1 MTRSTA
7 REIAVHLVFELEFQ
21 DHDASILLAERL
33 QPEFFSRMKNEEE
46 LDLYSE
52 RPNGKQMDY
61 IRNVVTGVQEKW
73 LEINAYIE
81 KYAVGWNLSRIS
93 RLAKAAM
100 RVAIYECLYVE
111 DVPTGVAINEAI
123 RILKDYEDEDVTGF
137 TNGILGSFAREEA
150 K

>member
-21 DHDASILLAERL
+21 DHDASLLLAERL
-33 QPEFFSRMKNEEE
+33 QPEFFSRLKEEEE

-52 RPNGKQMDY
+52 RPSGKQMDY

-73 LEINAYIE
+73 LEINAHIE

-100 RVAIYECLYVE
+100 RVAIFECLYVE

-137 TNGILGSFAREEA
+137 ANGILGSFAREAA